1 METSVISS
9 AVAHLKNLWMTWIAA
24 LFLPLPVLM
33 VSNPAESSNIACCYL
48 GIASAWLASEIFRAG
63 GLPDSRSEWSAKTL
77 ATFIALVPNVA
88 LFIFMGASIDID
100 SGIPFPLVA
109 ILSAIP
115 AIGVVPWLITRVRQQ
130 YAALFF
136 AALVVGSAKMI
147 GCVVARIVYGPNFL
161 ADGYIAGDWRTAKLM
176 ISTFWALNIAMA
188 LGLLFAGYMRTWPI
202 TGRKE
207 TAPIANETR

>member
-1 METSVISS
+1 MEISIIPS
-9 AVAHLKNLWMTWIAA
+9 AIAHLKNLWMTWIAA

-63 GLPDSRSEWSAKTL
+63 GLPDSRSKWSAKTL

-88 LFIFMGASIDID
+88 LFIFMGTSIDID

-109 ILSAIP
+109 VLSAIP

-136 AALVVGSAKMI
+136 AAIVVGSAKMI
-147 GCVVARIVYGPNFL
+147 GCVLARIIYGPNIL

-176 ISTFWALNIAMA
+176 ISTFWTLNIIMA
-188 LGLLFAGYMRTWPI
+188 IGLWLAGYLRKWPVI
-202 TGRKE
+202 GRNE
-207 TAPIANETR
+207 TASIVNED